1 MKVRSSLIIFSIFT
15 LLLAFSMGCSKSED
29 VGIESSSTLQPTGTV
44 QGRLTDRVTNQPIVG
59 AVIDIMGKTAT
70 TNENGQFKIE
80 GLPATEDALNGT
92 VTGSYQVTINL
103 KNVTSPVNMKDPNTK
118 PRYPD
123 YVLACI
129 SVVYTSLNDTEGY
142 NPGGGSGSNHDT
154 PVTGLAAT
162 ADFKVGKL
170 AANIKGVVAYEKN
183 LQPVGSGWTVQLI
196 SKGSNQT
203 GTGSTGNIAG
213 TTTTDENGAF
223 TFNNVESLQDFT
235 IIATNSD
242 NTYYGMKDVT
252 APADGGTLVLSIQTT
267 DPALQAVLVSSIDD
281 QAPFITSVTPE
292 DGSDL
297 SPSSPVE
304 VKFTF
309 SEPIKSD
316 AYSQC
321 LTSSC
326 NGLYSDVQVNY
337 MGNKAGNIAHSIA
350 WSSDMKTLTVTIPTL
365 APASKYKVDISSAV
379 GKLKDAEGNTARA
392 SGKEVV
398 NFTTNGAVLAGAPT
412 ISLVNADGLNWNG
425 CPTIDWLP
433 VSGAKSYN
441 VYRQINH
448 VWGSTVNPGAF
459 ELIAN
464 TTQSEYRECVSF
476 VENDNI
482 KLTYTYIVKAVNAD
496 YLESD
501 ASNAVTAQ
509 DKVGP
514 GLVAQSLVIMD
525 MDGDGNCDTIVVSF
539 DEPMD
544 EASVED
550 LNTATYKYYL
560 GGTENAT
567 LTATGAVYNPATYS
581 VTLTFPDTHACGEFM
596 NDPPGNNDETLTVS
610 GVKDV
615 AGNAIRT
622 NADTYHQSTGNV
634 D

>member
-29 VGIESSSTLQPTGTV
+29 VGIESASTLQPTGTV
-44 QGRLTDRVTNQPIVG
+44 QGRLTDRVTNEPIVG

-80 GLPATEDALNGT
+80 GLPATKDALNDT
-92 VTGSYQVTINL
+92 VEGSYYVTINL

-123 YVLACI
+123 YVLEDEI
-129 SVVYTSLNDTEGY
+129 YVVYTSLDDTEGD
-142 NPGGGSGSNHDT
+142 NFGGGSGSNHDT

-235 IIATNSD
+235 IIATDSA

-292 DGSDL
+292 NWSDL

-326 NGLYSDVQVNY
+326 NGLYYDVQVNY

-365 APASKYKVDISSAV
+365 APASKYQVDISSAV

-412 ISLVNADGLNWNG
+412 ISLVNADGLNWVG
-425 CPTIDWLP
+425 QPTIDWLP

-441 VYRQINH
+441 VYRQINR
-448 VWGSTVNPGAF
+448 VWGSNVNPGAF

-464 TTQSEYRECVSF
+464 TTQSEYVEPEPVSF
-476 VENDNI
+476 VENGNI

-509 DKVGP
+509 DRVGP
-514 GLVAQSLVIMD
+514 GLVPFSMWIWD
-525 MDGDGNCDTIVVSF
+525 SNGNGNCDTIGVSF

-560 GGTENAT
+560 GAENAT
-567 LTATGAVYNPATYS
+567 LTATRAVYDPDTFS
-581 VTLTFPDTHACGEFM
+581 VTLTFPDTQPCGAFR
-596 NDPPGNNDETLTVS
+596 NDADDRLTVS

-622 NADTYHQSTGNV
+622 NADTYHATGNV